1 VSALTDR
8 LRALAAQA
16 GAVAPVRTPA
26 GRVDSPTSA
35 QLRTLLAGRERRS
48 RASLAPP
55 AGRAIAPGVYGC
67 EQRSGWP
74 AAPTVHLP
82 WGDEGEV
89 ARERLVWFDTETTGL
104 AGGVGTR
111 AFMIGA
117 ARWQDGVLQL
127 RQLYLTAL
135 AGEPAMLA
143 AFADWLPPAAI
154 LISYNGR
161 SYDAP
166 LLKGRFRL
174 NRLAC
179 PLEGRGHCDLLYPTR
194 RRYRGRWENCRLAT
208 IERQALGVV
217 REDDLPGAE
226 APAAW
231 LSYLRGVSARP
242 LGRVLDHNAQDLRSL
257 VLLLDHL
264 SALPAAD

>member
-1 VSALTDR
+1 MSALADR
-8 LRALAAQA
+8 LRALASQS
-16 GAVAPVRTPA
+16 GARLPV
-26 GRVDSPTSA
+26 GTSTTTTA
-35 QLRTLLAGRERRS
+35 RLRTLLAGRDRRS
-48 RASLAPP
+48 RSALPPP
-55 AGRAIAPGVYGC
+55 AGRLLAAGVQEV
-67 EQRSGWP
+67 EQAWAWP
-74 AAPTVHLP
+74 AAATVQLP
-82 WGDEGEV
+82 WGADGEV

-117 ARWQDGVLQL
+117 ARWQDGRLRL

-135 AGEPAMLA
+135 AGEAAMLA

-154 LISYNGR
+154 YVSYNGR

-174 NRLAC
+174 NRLPC
-179 PLEGRGHCDLLYPTR
+179 PFAERDHCDLLYPTR
-194 RRYRGRWENCRLAT
+194 RRYRGTWENCRLAT
-208 IERQALGVV
+208 IERRALGIV

-231 LSYLRGVSARP
+231 LAYLRGHSATG
-242 LGRVLDHNAQDLRSL
+242 LGRVLDHNAQDIRSL
-257 VLLLDHL
+257 AVLLDHL
-264 SALPAAD
+264 AAPAAPA

>member
-1 VSALTDR
+1 MSALAER

-16 GAVAPVRTPA
+16 GTAAPARTPPTA
-26 GRVDSPTSA
+26 ADAPTRGR
-35 QLRTLLAGRERRS
+35 LRALLAGRERRS

-55 AGRAIAPGVYGC
+55 AGQAIAPGVYGC
-67 EQRSGWP
+67 EQRSLWP
-74 AAPTVHLP
+74 APPTVHLP
-82 WGDEGEV
+82 WGEEGEV

-117 ARWQDGVLQL
+117 ARWRDGVLEL

-143 AFADWLPPAAI
+143 AFAAWLPPTAV
-154 LISYNGR
+154 LVSYNGR

-174 NRLAC
+174 NRLPC

-194 RRYRGRWENCRLAT
+194 RRYRGHWENCRLAT

-242 LGRVLDHNAQDLRSL
+242 LGRVLEHNAQDLRSL

-264 SALPAAD
+264 SALPAAG

>member
-1 VSALTDR
+1 MSTLAER

-16 GAVAPVRTPA
+16 GAAVPARPA
-26 GRVDSPTSA
+26 GGA
-35 QLRTLLAGRERRS
+35 QAATADRLRALLAGRHRRS

-55 AGRAIAPGVYGC
+55 AGRTLAPGVQGVAAD
-67 EQRSGWP
+67 QAWP
-74 AAPTVHLP
+74 AAPTVRLP
-82 WGDEGEV
+82 WGDDGEV

-117 ARWQDGVLQL
+117 ARWHDGVLRM
-127 RQLYLTAL
+127 RQFYLTAL

-143 AFADWLPPAAI
+143 AFADWLPPSAI
-154 LISYNGR
+154 LVSYNGR

-174 NRLAC
+174 NRLPC
-179 PLEGRGHCDLLYPTR
+179 PIEGRGHCDLLYPTR

-231 LSYLRGVSARP
+231 LSYLRGISATP

-264 SALPAAD
+264 AEAPASI

>member
-1 VSALTDR
+1 MSALADR

-16 GAVAPVRTPA
+16 GAAVPARPA
-26 GRVDSPTSA
+26 GGAPAATTDR
-35 QLRTLLAGRERRS
+35 LRALLAGRQRRS

-55 AGRAIAPGVYGC
+55 GGRTLAPGVQGV
-67 EQRSGWP
+67 EADQAWP
-74 AAPTVHLP
+74 AAPSVRLP

-117 ARWQDGVLQL
+117 ARWHGGVLRM
-127 RQLYLTAL
+127 RQFYLTAL

-143 AFADWLPPAAI
+143 AFADWLPPSAI
-154 LISYNGR
+154 LVSYNGR

-174 NRLAC
+174 NRLPC
-179 PLEGRGHCDLLYPTR
+179 PIEGRGHCDLLYPTR

-231 LSYLRGVSARP
+231 LSYLRGISATP

-264 SALPAAD
+264 AETPASA